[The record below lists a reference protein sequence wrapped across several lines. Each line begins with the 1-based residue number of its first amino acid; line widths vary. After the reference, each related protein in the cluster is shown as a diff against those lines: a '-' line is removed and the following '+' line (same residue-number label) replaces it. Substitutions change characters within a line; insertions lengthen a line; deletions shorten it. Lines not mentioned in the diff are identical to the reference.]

1 MKPIKPASYLPR
13 NLFVTSVWAAL
24 LCACSAHPDPIIDT
38 KGVNMTVYEEDL
50 TECKTYAEQI
60 DPGTGMAKGA
70 AAGAATG
77 GAIGAIGGGSRDVGQ
92 SAGVG
97 AVLGVTKSGVKAA
110 NDKENVVKRCLRYR
124 GYKVLN

>member
-1 MKPIKPASYLPR
+1 MNRISTIVLMAS
-13 NLFVTSVWAAL
+13 FSTTL
-24 LCACSAHPDPIIDT
+24 LCACSAHPDPIIDS
-38 KGVNMTVYEEDL
+38 KGVNMTVYAEDL
-50 TECKTYAEQI
+50 AECKGYAEQI

-77 GAIGAIGGGSRDVGQ
+77 AAIGAIRSGTNVGE

-97 AVLGVTKSGVKAA
+97 AVLGVSKSGVKAA
-110 NDKENVVKRCLRYR
+110 DDKENVVKRCLRYR